1 MAKVHLVG
9 LQPLDF
15 PNKDGEQIKGINLH
29 VNYDDENVYG
39 EKADTK
45 FLSDI
50 LCRNKGITIDTL
62 LPYIGTD
69 IDIEVNLKGK
79 VTGINPITSI

>member
-9 LQPLDF
+9 VQPLDF
-15 PNKDGEQIKGINLH
+15 PNKEGDQIKGINLH

-39 EKADTK
+39 KKADTK

-50 LCRNKGITIDTL
+50 LCVNKGITVDTL
-62 LPYIGTD
+62 LPLCGTD
-69 IDIEVNLKGK
+69 IDIDVNLKGK
-79 VTGINPITSI
+79 VTGITPLT

>member
-9 LQPLDF
+9 IQPLDF
-15 PNKDGEQIKGINLH
+15 PNNKGEQIKGINLH
-29 VNYDDENVYG
+29 VNFEDDNVYG
-39 EKADTK
+39 HKADTK

-50 LCRNKGITIDTL
+50 LCNNKGITIETL
-62 LPYIGTD
+62 LPYLDTD

-79 VTGINPITSI
+79 VTGITSVT